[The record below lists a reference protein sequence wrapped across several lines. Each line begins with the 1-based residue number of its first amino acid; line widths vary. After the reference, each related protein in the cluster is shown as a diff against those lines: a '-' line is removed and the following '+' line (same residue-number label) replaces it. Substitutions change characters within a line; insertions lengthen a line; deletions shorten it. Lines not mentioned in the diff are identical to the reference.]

1 MSDPQYPLM
10 EHAGEQLYA
19 FSEKRL
25 ADINP
30 EAAARG
36 ELSADDLRIHADTLR
51 AQAQVAEQAGYDQLA
66 ANLRRAAELTEVPNQ
81 EMLQIYEL
89 LRPNRASFEQLMQ
102 LANHLEQVYRANAN
116 ARFVREAA
124 EVYRMRGLLRR

>member
-1 MSDPQYPLM
+1 MSEPQYPLM

-19 FSEKRL
+19 FSGKRL
-25 ADINP
+25 ADINS

-51 AQAQVAEQAGYDQLA
+51 AQAQVAEQAGYGQLA
-66 ANLRRAAELTEVPNQ
+66 ANLRRAAELTVVPNQ

-89 LRPNRASFEQLMQ
+89 LRPNRATFEQLMQ
-102 LANHLEQVYRANAN
+102 LANQLEQVYKAVEN

-124 EVYRMRGLLRR
+124 EVYRVRGLLRR